1 MTHMIVIRKSLST
14 IHGILSPK
22 KLFFP
27 TNFLQIELFSN
38 ETLRF
43 PPIPAF
49 RILWN
54 FRRGT
59 TFWQV
64 IIRQAPLKSD
74 MNAEKMPF
82 AIDIISTRNCYLII
96 EGWAFVA
103 IAGFSHAFKLLLWRL
118 PKILAP
124 LRARNEMSYD
134 YCKVMKAGAPRSF
147 LIRSL

>member
-22 KLFFP
+22 KLFFS

-82 AIDIISTRNCYLII
+82 AIDSVSTRNCYLII
-96 EGWAFVA
+96 DGWALVT
-103 IAGFSHAFKLLLWRL
+103 IAGLSPTPKLFMWRL

-134 YCKVMKAGAPRSF
+134 YSKVTKAGESRSF
-147 LIRSL
+147 PIRSL